1 MAQTHII
8 NQLRPWRIFFDTYG
22 HLHLHAPSVLC
33 VDESYGNQEQH
44 YNLRFSG
51 KLYGGKKVDFHTYP
65 MDPIGSVFA
74 EAEIHENG
82 CIFDIHEGE
91 SLTILSDKFAD
102 SYDILREEA
111 SPEIS
116 HEHFI
121 NDLEKCG
128 VILLED
134 KVVSTLEV
142 HFYCNEDS
150 YVDDKILNKSAV
162 YQCISNNFYI
172 IKGYDSPIM
181 SFDKFRADYL
191 KYVKD
196 ELQLYREYAPNL
208 KLVFRDCS
216 KNDNEPFI
224 NEIQSLF
231 DDFNS
236 SMNL

>member
-22 HLHLHAPSVLC
+22 HLHLHAASVLC
-33 VDESYGNQEQH
+33 IDDHSGNQEQH
-44 YNLRFSG
+44 YS
-51 KLYGGKKVDFHTYP
+51 KKVDFHTYP

-91 SLTILSDKFAD
+91 PLTILSDKFAD

-111 SPEIS
+111 SLEIS
-116 HEHFI
+116 HEDFI

-142 HFYCNEDS
+142 HFYCDEDSYVDDEDS

-162 YQCISNNFYI
+162 YQCISNNFFI

-208 KLVFRDCS
+208 KLVFKDCS

>member
-1 MAQTHII
+1 MSQTHII

-22 HLHLHAPSVLC
+22 HLHLHAASVLC
-33 VDESYGNQEQH
+33 IDDHSGN
-44 YNLRFSG
+44 
-51 KLYGGKKVDFHTYP
+51 KVDFHTYP

-74 EAEIHENG
+74 EAEIYENG
-82 CIFDIHEGE
+82 CIFDIHEGV

-111 SPEIS
+111 SLEIS
-116 HEHFI
+116 HEDFI
-121 NDLEKCG
+121 NDLKKCG
-128 VILLED
+128 VILVED

-142 HFYCNEDS
+142 HFYCDEDS

-162 YQCISNNFYI
+162 YQCISNNFFI

-216 KNDNEPFI
+216 NNDNEPFI
-224 NEIQSLF
+224 KEIQSLF